1 MLDKIRRNKEKKG
14 FTLVELI
21 VVIAI
26 IAILTA
32 VIVPLVSRY
41 TTQATYTSFQ
51 SSASALESMMDAG
64 INAYCM
70 KGASPFPGRL
80 IIGRADNTGTPI
92 AANVKVYEA
101 DGATETGEADAVTKL
116 KESIEQ
122 GLLHKLTPDSGFV
135 VAVEN
140 GGVSGVIYNPYG
152 AIDDECKLTIVPS
165 YDEAYEVDG
174 NPCGL
179 LGIYRAATKDG
190 GDSGVTLNAGYAVP

>member
-1 MLDKIRRNKEKKG
+1 MLDIIRRNKEKKG

-51 SSASALESMMDAG
+51 SSASALESMIDAG
-64 INAYCM
+64 VNAYCM
-70 KGASPFPGRL
+70 KGNQPFTGRL
-80 IIGRADNTGTPI
+80 IIGRADETGTPL
-92 AANVKVYEA
+92 AANVKVCEA
-101 DGATETGEADAVTKL
+101 DGTTETGEPDAVAKL

-122 GLLHKLTPDSGFV
+122 GLLHKLIPDSGFV